1 MLGGKRLEFVE
12 EPSNGDSSFA
22 GLDNYIR
29 TTLKLA
35 GYTIHTYIIRSDK
48 SAQRHYPK
56 VKYTT
61 IYMIYIHTYIQ
72 YIRTFINKPTSIHKY
87 INIHTHIHAWIL
99 TYIHTYRY
107 VATVRDGFSGTD
119 VTLILDLSQSYDLS
133 TPGWLI
139 QLVYTYIH
147 IFSVCR
153 YV

>member
-1 MLGGKRLEFVE
+1 MDGGGFVIASTSIDDLCEIKGGPGDIYIHTFIHTYIFIFIIHTIHAYIHTYIGGKRLEFVE

-35 GYTIHTYIIRSDK
+35 GYTIHTYIIRSDI
-48 SAQRHYPK
+48 SAQMHYPK

-87 INIHTHIHAWIL
+87 INIHTHIHA
-99 TYIHTYRY
+99 
-107 VATVRDGFSGTD
+107 
-119 VTLILDLSQSYDLS
+119 
-133 TPGWLI
+133 
-139 QLVYTYIH
+139 
-147 IFSVCR
+147 
-153 YV
+153 